1 MGVGTHYTYTA
12 PLVRGTG
19 NENCYQ
25 TYNGDQPQKQ
35 PRHPLPAPS
44 WLSRR
49 AAPASARA
57 RACGVLTAARAGGC
71 GGTGAQTRNAV
82 APAGQAPHLPAP
94 PGNAAH
100 RPCCHGSL
108 PKWRCFKSEK
118 KKSPFLHTQKNL
130 LLSCA
135 GRDETTVTTII
146 SRAITCTAQ
155 YTQAHCCVPHTWG
168 PPILQS
174 PCSPSVFIQAKSR
187 RKGKSH
193 SPPGCPQAGS
203 PSPPPDTAFRAS
215 PTSADPT
222 PGWLMSD
229 QLPSWPGQSLP
240 TPGRATGGEM
250 TRKGQERALWL
261 RTSRERCGRGAW
273 PPRGRGHG
281 AREPKAQAEQDRGEK
296 GPNAARRRGLRGSR
310 PRVGGKQRRA
320 EAARGWPRRAPAP
333 VENSH
338 GAPHTRGPVSP

>member
-1 MGVGTHYTYTA
+1 MQGADRCPG
-12 PLVRGTG
+12 RGLWR
-19 NENCYQ
+19 
-25 TYNGDQPQKQ
+25 DRRSDPQCCC
-35 PRHPLPAPS
+35 A
-44 WLSRR
+44 RR
-49 AAPASARA
+49 AGP
-57 RACGVLTAARAGGC
+57 
-71 GGTGAQTRNAV
+71 
-82 APAGQAPHLPAP
+82 PLPAP

-118 KKSPFLHTQKNL
+118 KKSPFLHTQKNV

-240 TPGRATGGEM
+240 TRGRATGGEM

-261 RTSRERCGRGAW
+261 RTSRERCGRGGVATEGAG
-273 PPRGRGHG
+273 PRRPGTKCASGAGPRG
-281 AREPKAQAEQDRGEK
+281 E
-296 GPNAARRRGLRGSR
+296 GP
-310 PRVGGKQRRA
+310 
-320 EAARGWPRRAPAP
+320 E
-333 VENSH
+333 
-338 GAPHTRGPVSP
+338 

>member
-1 MGVGTHYTYTA
+1 MLLRPQGRPPPSPPRPET
-12 PLVRGTG
+12 PLTG
-19 NENCYQ
+19 PAVTEASQ
-25 TYNGDQPQKQ
+25 NGD
-35 PRHPLPAPS
+35 
-44 WLSRR
+44 
-49 AAPASARA
+49 
-57 RACGVLTAARAGGC
+57 
-71 GGTGAQTRNAV
+71 
-82 APAGQAPHLPAP
+82 
-94 PGNAAH
+94 
-100 RPCCHGSL
+100 SL
-108 PKWRCFKSEK
+108 KAKK
-118 KKSPFLHTQKNL
+118 KKSSFLHTQKNL

-215 PTSADPT
+215 PTSADPM

-240 TPGRATGGEM
+240 TRGRATGGEM

-261 RTSRERCGRGAW
+261 RTSRERCGRGKW

-296 GPNAARRRGLRGSR
+296 GPNEAEARRRGLRGSR

-333 VENSH
+333 AENSH

>member
-1 MGVGTHYTYTA
+1 MLLRPQGRPPTSPPRLET
-12 PLVRGTG
+12 LLTG
-19 NENCYQ
+19 PAVTEASQ
-25 TYNGDQPQKQ
+25 NGDALK
-35 PRHPLPAPS
+35 A
-44 WLSRR
+44 
-49 AAPASARA
+49 
-57 RACGVLTAARAGGC
+57 
-71 GGTGAQTRNAV
+71 
-82 APAGQAPHLPAP
+82 
-94 PGNAAH
+94 
-100 RPCCHGSL
+100 
-108 PKWRCFKSEK
+108 KK

-155 YTQAHCCVPHTWG
+155 YTQAHRCVPHTWG

-240 TPGRATGGEM
+240 TRGRATGGEM

-261 RTSRERCGRGAW
+261 RTSRERCGRGGVATEGAG
-273 PPRGRGHG
+273 PRRPGTKGASGAGPRG
-281 AREPKAQAEQDRGEK
+281 E
-296 GPNAARRRGLRGSR
+296 GP
-310 PRVGGKQRRA
+310 
-320 EAARGWPRRAPAP
+320 E
-333 VENSH
+333 
-338 GAPHTRGPVSP
+338 